1 LKTDNG
7 ESLVAES
14 SKKPPRRRP
23 TQPRTDEVTILTA
36 SEPADIDPKKRVAGA
51 TTTASVVETRGLT
64 KRYGSRTVVDA
75 LDMRIPPGVVA
86 GFIGPNGAGKTTTLR
101 MLLGL
106 VRPNAGEGRVF
117 GVPLH
122 SPASYLPRVGAL
134 IESPAFYPGLSGERN
149 LAVQAT
155 LGGHSL
161 ARVPVVL
168 ERVGLTDR
176 KADRYRTYS
185 LGMKQRLGIAGALLG
200 DPTLLILDEPTN
212 GLDPAGIRDMRGLVR
227 SLAQDGP
234 TVLISS
240 HLLSEVQQVCDWL
253 VVIERGRLV
262 FQGPT
267 TGLLAGGDELTLGC
281 EHLKDLP
288 RLQALITGRGLVAT
302 VADDRVHVDLAEAR
316 AISGAGGVNGLLGE
330 INRAAMAEQLTLVE
344 LTVRRASLEDRYLT
358 LTKEPT
364 AEPTEEGVR

>member
-1 LKTDNG
+1 
-7 ESLVAES
+7 
-14 SKKPPRRRP
+14 
-23 TQPRTDEVTILTA
+23 VTILTT
-36 SEPADIDPKKRVAGA
+36 SEPADLDPKKGVVDANV
-51 TTTASVVETRGLT
+51 TTPVVETRGLT

-106 VRPNAGEGRVF
+106 VRPSAGDGRVF
-117 GVPLH
+117 SLPLL

-134 IESPAFYPGLSGERN
+134 IESPAFYPGLSGTRN

-168 ERVGLTDR
+168 ERVGLADR
-176 KADRYRTYS
+176 GGDRYRTYS

-212 GLDPAGIRDMRGLVR
+212 GLDPAGIRDMRSLVR
-227 SLAQDGP
+227 SLAEDGP

-240 HLLSEVQQVCDWL
+240 HLLAEVHQVCDWL
-253 VVIERGRLV
+253 VVIEHGRLV

-267 TGLLAGGDELTLGC
+267 AMLLAGGDELTLGC
-281 EHLKDLP
+281 EHLADLP
-288 RLQALITGRGLVAT
+288 RLQALLTRRGLVTT
-302 VADDRVHVDLAEAR
+302 VANDRVHVDLAEAST
-316 AISGAGGVNGLLGE
+316 ISGPNGVNGLLGE
-330 INRAAMAEQLTLVE
+330 INRAAMAEQLTLIE
-344 LTVRRASLEDRYLT
+344 LTITRASLEDRYLT
-358 LTKEPT
+358 LTREPA
-364 AEPTEEGVR
+364 AEPTEEGAR

>member
-1 LKTDNG
+1 
-7 ESLVAES
+7 
-14 SKKPPRRRP
+14 
-23 TQPRTDEVTILTA
+23 VTTLTT
-36 SEPADIDPKKRVAGA
+36 SELGDTHPKKGVTGA
-51 TTTASVVETRGLT
+51 DVTSPVIETMGLT

-75 LDMRIPPGVVA
+75 LDMQIPPGVVA

-106 VRPNAGEGRVF
+106 VRPSAGEGKVF
-117 GVPLH
+117 SLPLH
-122 SPASYLPRVGAL
+122 SPAGYLPRVGAL

-168 ERVGLTDR
+168 ERVGLADR
-176 KADRYRTYS
+176 GGDRYRTYS

-227 SLAQDGP
+227 SLAEDGP
-234 TVLISS
+234 TVVISS
-240 HLLSEVQQVCDWL
+240 HLLAEVQQVCDWL
-253 VVIERGRLV
+253 VVIEHGRLV

-267 TGLLAGGDELTLGC
+267 ARLLAGGSELTLAC
-281 EHLKDLP
+281 EHHEDLP
-288 RLQALITGRGLVAT
+288 RLQALLARRGLVAT
-302 VADDRVHVDLAEAR
+302 MADGRLHVVLAEAG
-316 AISGAGGVNGLLGE
+316 AVSGASGINGLLGE
-330 INRAAMAEQLTLVE
+330 INRAAMAERVTLVE
-344 LTVRRASLEDRYLT
+344 LTIARASLEERYLT
-358 LTKEPT
+358 LTRQPT
-364 AEPTEEGVR
+364 AESTGEGAR

>member
-1 LKTDNG
+1 MTTLAT
-7 ESLVAES
+7 
-14 SKKPPRRRP
+14 
-23 TQPRTDEVTILTA
+23 
-36 SEPADIDPKKRVAGA
+36 SEPAGVDPQKRAADADVRAP
-51 TTTASVVETRGLT
+51 VVQTRGLT

-75 LDMRIPPGVVA
+75 LDMAIPPGVVA

-106 VRPNAGEGRVF
+106 VRPSAGGGRVF
-117 GVPLH
+117 GLPLH
-122 SPASYLPRVGAL
+122 SPASYLSRVGAL

-168 ERVGLTDR
+168 ERVGLADR
-176 KADRYRTYS
+176 GGDRYRTYS

-212 GLDPAGIRDMRGLVR
+212 GLDPAGIRDMRALVR

-240 HLLSEVQQVCDWL
+240 HLLAEVQQVCDWL
-253 VVIERGRLV
+253 VVIEHGRLV

-267 TGLLAGGDELTLGC
+267 SRLLAGGDELTLSS
-281 EHLKDLP
+281 EHLADLP
-288 RLQALITGRGLVAT
+288 RLQALLTRRGLVAT
-302 VADDRVHVDLAEAR
+302 IADDRVHVELGQAS
-316 AISGAGGVNGLLGE
+316 AISGTSGINVLLGE
-330 INRAAMAEQLTLVE
+330 INRAAMAEQVTLVE
-344 LTVRRASLEDRYLT
+344 LTVTRASLEDRYLT
-358 LTKEPT
+358 LTN
-364 AEPTEEGVR
+364 EPTEEGAR

>member
-1 LKTDNG
+1 
-7 ESLVAES
+7 
-14 SKKPPRRRP
+14 
-23 TQPRTDEVTILTA
+23 VTILTT
-36 SEPADIDPKKRVAGA
+36 SGPAGFEQGGADPSG
-51 TTTASVVETRGLT
+51 TTAVVETNGLT

-75 LDMRIPPGVVA
+75 LNMQIPAGVVA

-106 VRPNAGEGRVF
+106 VRPSAGEGRVF
-117 GVPLH
+117 SLPLH
-122 SPASYLPRVGAL
+122 SPARYLPRVGAL
-134 IESPAFYPGLSGERN
+134 IESPAFYPSLSGERN
-149 LAVQAT
+149 LAVQAM

-168 ERVGLTDR
+168 ERVGLADR
-176 KADRYRTYS
+176 SGDRYRTYS

-227 SLAQDGP
+227 SLADDGP

-240 HLLSEVQQVCDWL
+240 HLLAEVQQVCDWL
-253 VVIERGRLV
+253 VVIEHGRLV

-267 TGLLAGGDELTLGC
+267 ALLLAGGDELTLRS
-281 EHLKDLP
+281 EQLADLP
-288 RLQALITGRGLVAT
+288 RLQALLTRRGLVAT
-302 VADDRVHVDLAEAR
+302 VANDRVHVDLAEAS
-316 AISGAGGVNGLLGE
+316 ASSGTGGINGLLGE

-344 LTVRRASLEDRYLT
+344 LTITRASLEDRYLT
-358 LTKEPT
+358 LTR
-364 AEPTEEGVR
+364 EPTEAPTEGGAR

>member
-1 LKTDNG
+1 MTM
-7 ESLVAES
+7 
-14 SKKPPRRRP
+14 
-23 TQPRTDEVTILTA
+23 LTR
-36 SEPADIDPKKRVAGA
+36 SEPGDIDPSPEIAGA
-51 TTTASVVETRGLT
+51 NVSPPVVETKGLT

-75 LDMRIPPGVVA
+75 LDMQIPPGVVA

-106 VRPNAGEGRVF
+106 VRPSAGDGRVF
-117 GVPLH
+117 SLPLH
-122 SPASYLPRVGAL
+122 SPASYLQRVGAL
-134 IESPAFYPGLSGERN
+134 IESPAFYPGLTGQRN

-168 ERVGLTDR
+168 ERVGLADR
-176 KADRYRTYS
+176 GGDRYRTYS

-212 GLDPAGIRDMRGLVR
+212 GLDPAGIRDMRALVR
-227 SLAQDGP
+227 SLAEDGP

-240 HLLSEVQQVCDWL
+240 HLLAEVQQVCDWL
-253 VVIERGRLV
+253 VVIEHGRLV

-267 TGLLAGGDELTLGC
+267 ARLLAGGDELTLRS
-281 EHLKDLP
+281 EQLADLP
-288 RLQALITGRGLVAT
+288 QLQALLTRRGLVAT
-302 VADDRVHVDLAEAR
+302 LANDRVHVDLTEAI
-316 AISGAGGVNGLLGE
+316 ATSGASDLDGLLGE

-344 LTVRRASLEDRYLT
+344 LSITRASLEERYLT

-364 AEPTEEGVR
+364 AEATAEGAR

>member
-1 LKTDNG
+1 
-7 ESLVAES
+7 
-14 SKKPPRRRP
+14 
-23 TQPRTDEVTILTA
+23 VTTLAT
-36 SEPADIDPKKRVAGA
+36 SEPADLDPMGAAGSNVSEA
-51 TTTASVVETRGLT
+51 VVETSGLT

-75 LDMRIPPGVVA
+75 LDMRIPAGVVA

-106 VRPNAGEGRVF
+106 VRPSAGDGRVF
-117 GVPLH
+117 SLPLR

-134 IESPAFYPGLSGERN
+134 IESPAFYPGLSGQRN

-155 LGGHSL
+155 LGGHPL

-168 ERVGLTDR
+168 DRVGLADR
-176 KADRYRTYS
+176 GGDRYRDYS

-227 SLAQDGP
+227 SLAEDGP

-240 HLLSEVQQVCDWL
+240 HLLAEVQQVCDWL
-253 VVIERGRLV
+253 VVIEHGRLL
-262 FQGPT
+262 FQGT
-267 TGLLAGGDELTLGC
+267 TTRLLAGGDELTLRC
-281 EHLKDLP
+281 EHLADMP
-288 RLQALITGRGLVAT
+288 RLQGLLTRLGLVAT
-302 VADDRVHVDLAEAR
+302 LADDHLHVDLAEAN
-316 AISGAGGVNGLLGE
+316 AASEASGLNGLLGA
-330 INRAAMAEQLTLVE
+330 INRGAMAEQVTLVE
-344 LTVRRASLEDRYLT
+344 LTITRASLEERYLT

-364 AEPTEEGVR
+364 EEPTAEPTEEGAR

>member
-1 LKTDNG
+1 MT
-7 ESLVAES
+7 
-14 SKKPPRRRP
+14 
-23 TQPRTDEVTILTA
+23 T
-36 SEPADIDPKKRVAGA
+36 SEPGHFDPAKGVVGA
-51 TTTASVVETRGLT
+51 TVTESVVQTRGLT

-75 LDMRIPPGVVA
+75 LDMQIPPGVVA

-106 VRPNAGEGRVF
+106 VRPTAGEGRVF
-117 GVPLH
+117 SLPLS

-168 ERVGLTDR
+168 ERVGLADR
-176 KADRYRTYS
+176 GGDRYRTYS

-240 HLLSEVQQVCDWL
+240 HLLAEVQQVCDWL
-253 VVIERGRLV
+253 VVIEQGRLV

-267 TGLLAGGDELTLGC
+267 ARLLSGGDELTLRS
-281 EHLKDLP
+281 EHLADLP
-288 RLQALITGRGLVAT
+288 QLQSLLTRRGLVAT
-302 VADDRVHVDLAEAR
+302 IAGDRVHVDLDEAR
-316 AISGAGGVNGLLGE
+316 AISGAGLNGLLGE

-344 LTVRRASLEDRYLT
+344 LTITRASLEDRYLN
-358 LTKEPT
+358 LTREPAKEPGT
-364 AEPTEEGVR
+364 ETTTEPTEEGAR

>member
-1 LKTDNG
+1 MTF
-7 ESLVAES
+7 
-14 SKKPPRRRP
+14 P
-23 TQPRTDEVTILTA
+23 TT
-36 SEPADIDPKKRVAGA
+36 SEPADIDPKKGAAGA
-51 TTTASVVETRGLT
+51 NMSAPVVETRGLT

-75 LDMRIPPGVVA
+75 LDMQIPPGVVA

-106 VRPNAGEGRVF
+106 VRPSAGDGRVF
-117 GVPLH
+117 SLPLH

-134 IESPAFYPGLSGERN
+134 IESPAFYPGLTGQRN

-155 LGGHSL
+155 LGGHPL

-168 ERVGLTDR
+168 ERVGLADR
-176 KADRYRTYS
+176 GGDRYRTYS

-212 GLDPAGIRDMRGLVR
+212 GLDPAGIRDMRALVR
-227 SLAQDGP
+227 SLAEDGP

-240 HLLSEVQQVCDWL
+240 HLLAEVQQVCDWL
-253 VVIERGRLV
+253 VVIEHGRLV

-267 TGLLAGGDELTLGC
+267 ARLLAGGDELTLRC
-281 EHLKDLP
+281 EHLADLP
-288 RLQALITGRGLVAT
+288 RLQGLLTGRGLVAT
-302 VADDRVHVDLAEAR
+302 LADDRVHVELAGAN
-316 AISGAGGVNGLLGE
+316 ATSGASGLNGLLGE
-330 INRAAMAEQLTLVE
+330 INRAAMAEQVTLVE
-344 LTVRRASLEDRYLT
+344 LTITRASLEERYLT

-364 AEPTEEGVR
+364 EEPTWDSTEVGAR

>member
-1 LKTDNG
+1 
-7 ESLVAES
+7 
-14 SKKPPRRRP
+14 
-23 TQPRTDEVTILTA
+23 VTTLATSDPSDTA
-36 SEPADIDPKKRVAGA
+36 PQKRAAGA
-51 TTTASVVETRGLT
+51 KMSAPVVETSGLS

-75 LDMRIPPGVVA
+75 MDMEIPLGVVA

-106 VRPNAGEGRVF
+106 VRPSAGDGRVF
-117 GVPLH
+117 GLPLD

-134 IESPAFYPGLSGERN
+134 IESPAFYPGLSGARN

-155 LGGHSL
+155 LGGHPL
-161 ARVPVVL
+161 ARVPLVL
-168 ERVGLTDR
+168 DRVGLADR
-176 KADRYRTYS
+176 GGDRYRTYS

-200 DPTLLILDEPTN
+200 DPNLLILDEPTN
-212 GLDPAGIRDMRGLVR
+212 GLDPAGIRDMRALVR

-240 HLLSEVQQVCDWL
+240 HLLAEVQQVCDWL
-253 VVIERGRLV
+253 VVIEHGRLV

-267 TGLLAGGDELTLGC
+267 ARLLAGGDELTLRC
-281 EHLKDLP
+281 EHLADLP
-288 RLQALITGRGLVAT
+288 RLQDLLTRRGLLAT
-302 VADDRVHVDLAEAR
+302 LADGRVHVDLAEK
-316 AISGAGGVNGLLGE
+316 GASTGTEGLNGLLGE

-344 LTVRRASLEDRYLT
+344 LTVTRASLEERYLT

-364 AEPTEEGVR
+364 KDSTEVGVR

>member
-1 LKTDNG
+1 M
-7 ESLVAES
+7 
-14 SKKPPRRRP
+14 
-23 TQPRTDEVTILTA
+23 LTR
-36 SEPADIDPKKRVAGA
+36 SEPGDIDPSPEIAGA
-51 TTTASVVETRGLT
+51 NVSPPVVETKGLT

-75 LDMRIPPGVVA
+75 LDMQIPPGVVA

-106 VRPNAGEGRVF
+106 VRPSAGDGRVF
-117 GVPLH
+117 SLPLH

-134 IESPAFYPGLSGERN
+134 IESPAFYPGLTGQRN

-168 ERVGLTDR
+168 ERVGLADR
-176 KADRYRTYS
+176 GGDRYRTYS

-212 GLDPAGIRDMRGLVR
+212 GLDPAGIRDMRALVR
-227 SLAQDGP
+227 SLAEDGP

-240 HLLSEVQQVCDWL
+240 HLLAEVQQVCDWL
-253 VVIERGRLV
+253 VVIEHGRLV

-267 TGLLAGGDELTLGC
+267 ARLLAGGDELTLRS
-281 EHLKDLP
+281 EQLADLP
-288 RLQALITGRGLVAT
+288 QLQALLTRRGLVAT
-302 VADDRVHVDLAEAR
+302 LANDRVHVDLTEAI
-316 AISGAGGVNGLLGE
+316 AISGASDLDGLLGE

-344 LTVRRASLEDRYLT
+344 LTITRASLEERYLT

-364 AEPTEEGVR
+364 AEATAEGAR

>member
-1 LKTDNG
+1 
-7 ESLVAES
+7 
-14 SKKPPRRRP
+14 
-23 TQPRTDEVTILTA
+23 VTILTT
-36 SEPADIDPKKRVAGA
+36 SGPAGFDPQKGVADPTVTA
-51 TTTASVVETRGLT
+51 TVVETNGLT

-75 LDMRIPPGVVA
+75 LNMQIPAGVVA

-106 VRPNAGEGRVF
+106 VRPSAGEGRVF
-117 GVPLH
+117 SLPLH

-168 ERVGLTDR
+168 ERVGLADR
-176 KADRYRTYS
+176 GGDRYRTYS

-227 SLAQDGP
+227 SLAEDGP

-240 HLLSEVQQVCDWL
+240 HLLAEVQQVCDWL
-253 VVIERGRLV
+253 VVIEHGRLV

-267 TGLLAGGDELTLGC
+267 ARLLAGGDELRLGC
-281 EHLKDLP
+281 EHPADLP
-288 RLQALITGRGLVAT
+288 RLQALLTRRGLIAT
-302 VADDRVHVDLAEAR
+302 IADERVHVDLAEAG
-316 AISGAGGVNGLLGE
+316 AISSPSGINGLLGE

-344 LTVRRASLEDRYLT
+344 LTITRASLEDRYLS
-358 LTKEPT
+358 LTKEPAT
-364 AEPTEEGVR
+364 EPTTGPTQEGAR

>member
-1 LKTDNG
+1 
-7 ESLVAES
+7 
-14 SKKPPRRRP
+14 
-23 TQPRTDEVTILTA
+23 VTILTP
-36 SEPADIDPKKRVAGA
+36 SELADIDPVKGVAGA
-51 TTTASVVETRGLT
+51 NLTAPVVETRGLT

-75 LDMRIPPGVVA
+75 LDMQIPPGVVA

-106 VRPNAGEGRVF
+106 VRPSAGGGQVF
-117 GVPLH
+117 GLPLH

-134 IESPAFYPGLSGERN
+134 IESPAFYPGLSGQRN

-168 ERVGLTDR
+168 ERVGLADR
-176 KADRYRTYS
+176 GGDRYRTYS

-212 GLDPAGIRDMRGLVR
+212 GLDPAGIRDMRALVR

-240 HLLSEVQQVCDWL
+240 HLLAEVQQVCDWL
-253 VVIERGRLV
+253 VVIEHGRLV

-267 TGLLAGGDELTLGC
+267 AGLLAGGDELTLGP
-281 EHLKDLP
+281 EDHNDLP
-288 RLQALITGRGLVAT
+288 RLQALLSRRGLAAT
-302 VADDRVHVDLAEAR
+302 IAGGRVHVDLAHAS
-316 AISGAGGVNGLLGE
+316 AISGTSGINGLVGE
-330 INRAAMAEQLTLVE
+330 INRAAMAEDLTLVE
-344 LTVRRASLEDRYLT
+344 LTITRASLEDRYLT
-358 LTKEPT
+358 LTREPT
-364 AEPTEEGVR
+364 TEPTEEGVR

>member
-1 LKTDNG
+1 
-7 ESLVAES
+7 
-14 SKKPPRRRP
+14 
-23 TQPRTDEVTILTA
+23 VTILTT
-36 SEPADIDPKKRVAGA
+36 SEPADLDPKGVAGSNLTA
-51 TTTASVVETRGLT
+51 TVVETNGLT

-75 LDMRIPPGVVA
+75 LDMQIPAGVVA

-106 VRPNAGEGRVF
+106 VRPSAGDGRVF
-117 GVPLH
+117 NLPLH

-134 IESPAFYPGLSGERN
+134 IESPAFYPGLSGQRN
-149 LAVQAT
+149 LEVQAT
-155 LGGHSL
+155 LGGHPL

-168 ERVGLTDR
+168 ERVGLADR
-176 KADRYRTYS
+176 GGDRYRTYS

-240 HLLSEVQQVCDWL
+240 HLLAEVQQVCDWL
-253 VVIERGRLV
+253 VVIEHGRLV
-262 FQGPT
+262 FQGT
-267 TGLLAGGDELTLGC
+267 TARLLAGGDELTLRC
-281 EHLKDLP
+281 EHLADLP
-288 RLQALITGRGLVAT
+288 RLKALLTRRGLAAT
-302 VADDRVHVDLAEAR
+302 VADNRVHVDLAGAS
-316 AISGAGGVNGLLGE
+316 AINSTSGINGLLGE
-330 INRAAMAEQLTLVE
+330 INRAAMAEQVTLVE
-344 LTVRRASLEDRYLT
+344 LTITRASLEDRYLT

-364 AEPTEEGVR
+364 AEPTEEGAR

>member
-1 LKTDNG
+1 MTGRAYVPQLTTSDPAG
-7 ESLVAES
+7 LD
-14 SKKPPRRRP
+14 P
-23 TQPRTDEVTILTA
+23 TTGAPSAALT
-36 SEPADIDPKKRVAGA
+36 EP
-51 TTTASVVETRGLT
+51 VVETSGLT

-106 VRPNAGEGRVF
+106 VRPSTGEGRVF
-117 GVPLH
+117 SLPLH

-155 LGGHSL
+155 LGGHRL
-161 ARVPVVL
+161 TRVPVVL
-168 ERVGLTDR
+168 ERVGLADR
-176 KADRYRTYS
+176 GGDRYRTYS

-227 SLAQDGP
+227 SLAEEGP

-240 HLLSEVQQVCDWL
+240 HLLAEVQQVCDWL
-253 VVIERGRLV
+253 VVIEHGRLV

-267 TGLLAGGDELTLGC
+267 AGLLAGGDELTLGS
-281 EHLKDLP
+281 EHLGDLP
-288 RLQALITGRGLVAT
+288 RLQALLTRRGLVAT
-302 VADDRVHVDLAEAR
+302 VADDRVHVDLAGAG
-316 AISGAGGVNGLLGE
+316 AISGAGCLNGLLGE

-344 LTVRRASLEDRYLT
+344 LTITRASLEDRYLN
-358 LTKEPT
+358 LTSDPT
-364 AEPTEEGVR
+364 TELTEEGAP

>member
-1 LKTDNG
+1 M
-7 ESLVAES
+7 
-14 SKKPPRRRP
+14 
-23 TQPRTDEVTILTA
+23 TILTT
-36 SEPADIDPKKRVAGA
+36 SEPAGFDPKKGVADASVPA
-51 TTTASVVETRGLT
+51 TVVETNGLT
-64 KRYGSRTVVDA
+64 KRYGARTVVDA
-75 LDMRIPPGVVA
+75 LDMQIPAGVVA

-106 VRPNAGEGRVF
+106 VRPSAGEGRVF
-117 GVPLH
+117 SLPLH

-168 ERVGLTDR
+168 ERVGLADR
-176 KADRYRTYS
+176 GGDRYRTYS

-227 SLAQDGP
+227 SLADDGP

-240 HLLSEVQQVCDWL
+240 HLLAEVQQVCDWL
-253 VVIERGRLV
+253 VVIEHGRLV

-267 TGLLAGGDELTLGC
+267 ALLLAGGDELTLRS
-281 EHLKDLP
+281 EQLADLP
-288 RLQALITGRGLVAT
+288 RLQALLTRRGLVAT
-302 VADDRVHVDLAEAR
+302 VASDRVHVDLAEVS
-316 AISGAGGVNGLLGE
+316 AISGTSGINGLLGE

-344 LTVRRASLEDRYLT
+344 LTITRASLEERYLA
-358 LTKEPT
+358 LTKGPT
-364 AEPTEEGVR
+364 EEPTEEGAR

>member
-1 LKTDNG
+1 MTM
-7 ESLVAES
+7 
-14 SKKPPRRRP
+14 
-23 TQPRTDEVTILTA
+23 LTA
-36 SEPADIDPKKRVAGA
+36 YEAADVEPEVGADGPDP
-51 TTTASVVETRGLT
+51 VVETKGLT

-75 LDMRIPPGVVA
+75 LDMQIPPGVVA

-106 VRPNAGEGRVF
+106 VRPTAGDGHILGR
-117 GVPLH
+117 PLH
-122 SPASYLPRVGAL
+122 KPASYLPRVGVL

-155 LGGHSL
+155 LGGHRL
-161 ARVPVVL
+161 ARVPLVL
-168 ERVGLTDR
+168 ERVGL
-176 KADRYRTYS
+176 ADRGNDPYRTYS

-227 SLAQDGP
+227 SLAMDGP

-240 HLLSEVQQVCDWL
+240 HLLAEVQQVCDWL
-253 VVIERGRLV
+253 VVIEHGRRV

-267 TGLLAGGDELTLGC
+267 ARLLAGGDRLTLGC
-281 EHLKDLP
+281 EHRADLP
-288 RLQALITGRGLVAT
+288 RLQALLARRGLTAT
-302 VADDRVHVDLAEAR
+302 VTGDRVHVDLAEVSE
-316 AISGAGGVNGLLGE
+316 ISGTNGLTGSLGE

-344 LTVRRASLEDRYLT
+344 LTVTRASLEDRYLS
-358 LTKEPT
+358 LT
-364 AEPTEEGVR
+364 AEPTTEGAQ

>member
-1 LKTDNG
+1 
-7 ESLVAES
+7 
-14 SKKPPRRRP
+14 
-23 TQPRTDEVTILTA
+23 
-36 SEPADIDPKKRVAGA
+36 
-51 TTTASVVETRGLT
+51 
-64 KRYGSRTVVDA
+64 
-75 LDMRIPPGVVA
+75 MRIPPGVVA

-106 VRPNAGEGRVF
+106 VRPSAGDGRVF
-117 GVPLH
+117 SLPLH

-134 IESPAFYPGLSGERN
+134 IESPAFYPGLSGQRN

-155 LGGHSL
+155 LGGHPL

-168 ERVGLTDR
+168 ERVGLADR
-176 KADRYRTYS
+176 GGDRYRTYS

-200 DPTLLILDEPTN
+200 EPTLLILDEPTN
-212 GLDPAGIRDMRGLVR
+212 GLDPAGIRDMRALVR

-240 HLLSEVQQVCDWL
+240 HLLAEVQQVCDWL
-253 VVIERGRLV
+253 VVIEHGRLV

-267 TGLLAGGDELTLGC
+267 ARLLAGVDELTLRC
-281 EHLKDLP
+281 EHLADLP
-288 RLQALITGRGLVAT
+288 RLQGLLTRRGLVAT
-302 VADDRVHVDLAEAR
+302 LADDRVHVDLAGAN
-316 AISGAGGVNGLLGE
+316 ATSGASGLNGLLGE

-344 LTVRRASLEDRYLT
+344 LTITRASLEDRYLT

-364 AEPTEEGVR
+364 EEPTAEPTEVGAR

>member
-1 LKTDNG
+1 
-7 ESLVAES
+7 
-14 SKKPPRRRP
+14 
-23 TQPRTDEVTILTA
+23 VTILTT
-36 SEPADIDPKKRVAGA
+36 SEPADIDPKNGAAGA
-51 TTTASVVETRGLT
+51 NVTAPVVETRGLT

-75 LDMRIPPGVVA
+75 LDMAIPPGVVA

-106 VRPNAGEGRVF
+106 VRPSAGDGRVF
-117 GVPLH
+117 SLPLH

-168 ERVGLTDR
+168 ERVGLADR
-176 KADRYRTYS
+176 GGDRYRTYS

-212 GLDPAGIRDMRGLVR
+212 GLDPAGIREMRGLVR

-240 HLLSEVQQVCDWL
+240 HLLAEVQQVCDWL
-253 VVIERGRLV
+253 VVIEHGRLV

-267 TGLLAGGDELTLGC
+267 ARLLAGGDELTLGS
-281 EHLKDLP
+281 EHHKDLP
-288 RLQALITGRGLVAT
+288 RLQALLARRGLVAT
-302 VADDRVHVDLAEAR
+302 IADDRVHVDLAEAS
-316 AISGAGGVNGLLGE
+316 AISGAGGLNGLLGE
-330 INRAAMAEQLTLVE
+330 INRAAMAEQVTLVE
-344 LTVRRASLEDRYLT
+344 LTINRASLEDRYLT

-364 AEPTEEGVR
+364 ADPTEEGAR